1 MEYSQETLLFLPCW
15 YTLNEVQLSGLLQ
28 SVGDG
33 HSIVAVMVSVSED
46 GQLQSY
52 NDSRISRSIID
63 KQAVIDLLTLHQVT
77 QLPFSITVPVN
88 VTDDKSAT
96 SAANNSN
103 DSVSVTQNPTV
114 HRVIFNDMKDQKA
127 TDVFATAVE
136 AYDNFD
142 FNTAA
147 THFYTAILIDP
158 FYKSALFN
166 FAGLL
171 HMVGFPTLAIHFIEQ
186 FLLLEKDDMIAH
198 SFLWALT
205 QVKETA
211 NIGNKKLYSYCIS
224 FFMHMIFDT

>member
-1 MEYSQETLLFLPCW
+1 MECSQETLLFLPCW
-15 YTLNEVQLSGLLQ
+15 YTLNEVQLSDLLQ
-28 SVGDG
+28 SIGDG
-33 HSIVAVMVSVSED
+33 HCIVAVMVSVSDD
-46 GQLQSY
+46 GQLLSY

-63 KQAVIDLLTLHQVT
+63 KQDVIDLLTLHQVT

-88 VTDDKSAT
+88 IAGYGTATTAAIKSD
-96 SAANNSN
+96 
-103 DSVSVTQNPTV
+103 DSVPVTQNPTV

-127 TDVFATAVE
+127 TDVFAAAVE

-147 THFYTAILIDP
+147 TQLYTAILIDP
-158 FYKSALFN
+158 SYKSALFN

-171 HMVGFPTLAIHFIEQ
+171 HMVGFPILAIHFIEQ

-211 NIGNKKLYSYCIS
+211 NIGN
-224 FFMHMIFDT
+224 